1 MSKMSKREEG
11 SFKERDGKLYAVVTW
26 IDSGGK
32 RHWKE
37 RRVRNKTEG
46 NAVIKKLYQEL
57 DEHGGESLQA
67 ENKTFNHLAT
77 HLEENY
83 LTPPEYVNG
92 RKVAGKRSYKD
103 DLGILKIL
111 REYFGRTPLRE
122 ITWGKIEKFRVARI
136 KTPTHRGE
144 QRSIARVNRELSLLR
159 HALKIA
165 IGEGWLHKN
174 PFVGPKP
181 LIHMADEVKRKR
193 VLEREEEA
201 RLLEACQGLRS
212 HLRPIIVCAIDTGMR
227 RGEIFKLKWAD
238 LDWDGEALS
247 ITESRAVKVQ
257 EFNTKTLRA
266 RTVPL
271 TKRLKAELQL
281 LWEKSDQ
288 ERDALVFGITNNI
301 SKSFDTA
308 CRLTTI
314 EDLRFHDLRRTFGTR
329 LAKSG
334 VPIHEISR
342 LLGHTN
348 LETTFRYLGLTED
361 SVENAAA
368 ALDRWNE
375 GAMVTVAAS

>member
-1 MSKMSKREEG
+1 MAKREEG
-11 SFKERDGKLYAVVTW
+11 SFKDRNGKLYAVITYT
-26 IDSGGK
+26 DAAGK

-37 RRVRNKTEG
+37 RQVKNKTAG
-46 NAVIKKLYQEL
+46 NAIIKKMYQEL
-57 DEHGGESLQA
+57 NDYGHESLNS
-67 ENKTFNHLAT
+67 EGKTFSDLAK
-77 HLEENY
+77 HLEENF

-92 RKVAGKRSYKD
+92 RKVAGKRSYRD
-103 DLGILKIL
+103 DLGLLKIL
-111 REYFGRTPLRE
+111 RAHFGRVPLRE
-122 ITWGKIEKFRVARI
+122 ITWGKIEKFRVLRI
-136 KTPTHRGE
+136 KTPTHRGG
-144 QRSIARVNRELSLLR
+144 QRSVARVNRELSLLR
-159 HALKIA
+159 YAFKIA

-181 LIHMADEVKRKR
+181 LIHTADEVKRSR
-193 VLEREEEA
+193 VLERDEEV

-212 HLRPIIVCAIDTGMR
+212 HLRPIIICAIDTGMR
-227 RGEIFKLKWAD
+227 RGEIFKLKWGD
-238 LDWDGEALS
+238 LDWSGDALS
-247 ITESRAVKVQ
+247 ISEGKAVKVQ

-266 RTVPL
+266 RSVPI
-271 TKRLKAELQL
+271 TKRLKAELQS
-281 LWEKSDQ
+281 LWEKSDKST
-288 ERDALVFGITNNI
+288 DALVFGITNNI

-308 CRLTTI
+308 CRLAAI

-375 GAMVTVAAS
+375 GTNHMVATL